1 MTHILYFSRCYTP
14 HDHRFLSALAET
26 PCQVSF
32 LQLERSERRTEERP
46 VPGGINMIQWDG
58 GKKLFRW
65 RDVPALTR
73 DLQRVIHEVKPDV
86 IHAGPVQSAA
96 YLAARSGFHPLV
108 TMSWGSDLLLDADR
122 NDWMRRITRY
132 TLNRTTVLAGDCEAV
147 RDKAGQFGFPAE
159 RTVLFPWGVDLQRF
173 SPASLNHF
181 RSKLGWQEAFIVLS
195 MRSWEPLYGVDV
207 LARGFARAAR
217 QAPQLRLLMLSG
229 GPQEKAIRAIFEQA
243 GVLDQVHFTGQ
254 ISQNDLP
261 LYYQAAD
268 LYVSASHSDGSS
280 VSLMEALA
288 SGLPALVSD
297 IPGNR
302 EWLADSG
309 AGWLFPDG
317 DDQAVTKGIL
327 NAYQRRSELQPMR
340 LAARALAEKRA
351 NWPVNF
357 KRLLHAYEMAQEFSS
372 RKHDRE

>member
-1 MTHILYFSRCYTP
+1 MKILYFSRSYTP

-26 PCQVSF
+26 PYQVSF
-32 LQLERSERRTEERP
+32 LQLEKPERRTEERS
-46 VPGGINMIQWDG
+46 VPGGVNAIQWDG
-58 GKKLFRW
+58 GKKLFHW
-65 RDVPALTR
+65 RDVPALTL
-73 DLQRVIHEVKPDV
+73 DLQRVILEVKPDV

-96 YLAARSGFHPLV
+96 YLAARSGFQPLV
-108 TMSWGSDLLLDADR
+108 TMSWGSDLLLDAER

-132 TLNRTTVLAGDCEAV
+132 TLKRTTVLAGDCEAV

-173 SPASLNHF
+173 TPARSNHF
-181 RSKLGWQEAFIVLS
+181 RNILGWQDAFIVLS
-195 MRSWEPLYGVDV
+195 LRSWEPLYGVDV
-207 LARGFARAAR
+207 LARGFAQAAR
-217 QAPQLRLLMLSG
+217 QVPGLRLLMLSG
-229 GPQEKAIRAIFEQA
+229 GSQSETIRQIFEQA
-243 GVLDQVHFTGQ
+243 GVLDKVHFTGQ

-317 DDQAVTKGIL
+317 DDQALTERIL
-327 NAYQRRSELQPMR
+327 NAYQRRGELQPVR

-357 KRLLHAYEMAQEFSS
+357 KRLLFAYEKAQELTNL
-372 RKHDRE
+372 KHDRE

>member
-1 MTHILYFSRCYTP
+1 MKILYFSRSYTP

-26 PCQVSF
+26 PHQVSF
-32 LQLERSERRTEERP
+32 LQLEQPGRRTEERI
-46 VPGGINMIQWDG
+46 VPGGVEVVRWG
-58 GKKLFRW
+58 GDNRSFRW
-65 RDVPALTR
+65 RDVPALTL
-73 DLQRVIHEVKPDV
+73 DLKRVIHEVEPDV

-96 YLAARSGFHPLV
+96 YLAARSGFQPLL

-132 TLNRTTVLAGDCEAV
+132 TLKRTTVLAGDCEAV
-147 RDKAGQFGFPAE
+147 RDKAAQFGFPAD
-159 RTVLFPWGVDLQRF
+159 RAVLFPWGVDLQRF
-173 SPASLNHF
+173 LPGRADDL
-181 RSKLGWQEAFIVLS
+181 RSSLGWQDAFVVLS
-195 MRSWEPLYGVDV
+195 LRSWEPLYGVDV

-217 QAPQLRLLMLSG
+217 QNPRLRLLMLSG
-229 GPQEKAIRAIFEQA
+229 GSQEKRIRAIFEQA

-261 LYYQAAD
+261 RYYQAAD

-317 DDQAVTKGIL
+317 DDQALTEGIL
-327 NAYQRRSELQPMR
+327 RAYDHRSELQPVC
-340 LAARALAEKRA
+340 LAARALAEERA
-351 NWPVNF
+351 NWPINF
-357 KRLLHAYEMAQEFSS
+357 KRLLKAYDLA
-372 RKHDRE
+372 REITRNGRDD